1 MAPCLNC
8 GACTP
13 GTRKVPYAFAI
24 LFLVNTAVF
33 TQFVKDHHHPE
44 PMAGAFPI
52 CAGCGAGNYNNWL
65 NNPHRKAFSAGFIRQ
80 FVTCA
85 PGFSAAD
92 LQLKLSA
99 YNSIVAKRVGDVVA
113 SVGVSTT
120 TRRYACGICAGIAGV
135 AACVSQSHNAQT
147 HELVFGVAQAAL
159 KSGDAGAVTAAVA
172 AMLASRPKKRPA
184 PKQQPSE
191 VYPPMHQKEMDQMF
205 VCAGILSGN
214 RFETLLRL
222 SGFDTTTVKGEIEM
236 SDMSD
241 MQKWK
246 FFMLAVPAAE
256 RAFLRVDFTAGWAAQ
271 YTAAGFERTAAP
283 TAAPPPATV
292 PPAPAAPLPV
302 AAPAP
307 RLPRGH
313 ADADIIALWEAM
325 ADEREKAGQLAA
337 QRAEAKRALDG
348 AIAAAHAEEVARQLA
363 ATSAAAEAE
372 RERTAARHDARTK
385 AYAELEAVPT
395 PEHTGIE
402 VFLQMEMDALGTTG
416 A

>member
-1 MAPCLNC
+1 
-8 GACTP
+8 
-13 GTRKVPYAFAI
+13 
-24 LFLVNTAVF
+24 LVNTAAF
-33 TQFVKDHHHPE
+33 TQFVKDHPE
-44 PMAGAFPI
+44 PVAGAFPI

-65 NNPHRKAFSAGFIRQ
+65 SNPLRKAFSAGFVRQ

-99 YNSIVAKRVGDVVA
+99 YNSIVAKRVGDAVA

-120 TRRYACGICAGIAGV
+120 ARRYTCGICAGIAGV
-135 AACVSQSHNAQT
+135 AACVSLSHNAQT

-184 PKQQPSE
+184 PKQQPPSE
-191 VYPPMHQKEMDQMF
+191 VYPPMHQREMDHLY
-205 VCAGILSGN
+205 VCAGILSSI
-214 RFETLLRL
+214 RLMTLLRL
-222 SGFDTTTVKGEIEM
+222 SGFDTTTIKDNELEM
-236 SDMSD
+236 STLSD
-241 MQKWK
+241 TQKWK

-271 YTAAGFERTAAP
+271 YTAAGLERTAAP
-283 TAAPPPATV
+283 LAVPPPTAV
-292 PPAPAAPLPV
+292 PPPAAPLPV

-307 RLPRGH
+307 PPPRGH
-313 ADADIIALWEAM
+313 TDADIIALWDAM

-337 QRAEAKRALDG
+337 QRAEAKRALDA
-348 AIAAAHAEEVARQLA
+348 AIAAVHAEEVARQLA

-372 RERTAARHDARTK
+372 RERTAARHTARAK
-385 AYAELEAVPT
+385 AYAELEAVAT
-395 PEHTGIE
+395 PEHAGIE
-402 VFLQMEMDALGTTG
+402 VFLQMEMDAMCTTTVG